1 MLGAQD
7 RALRYRELAEEHR
20 LVAIGLSAEM
30 RDRYLRMAEHY
41 GALAEAEEELVLAY
55 ADGN

>member
-1 MLGAQD
+1 MGPRD

-41 GALAEAEEELVLAY
+41 GAVAEAEEEIALAY